1 MSKIIKVQSTEE
13 LLKIYFFKLYS
24 KKQYIRH
31 FSFDEQKIHSLI
43 VSNSYK
49 EIESSKLFN
58 CITVYDDEMQCK
70 FFEYFSIPSHFY
82 YFSDHIVLDVSIENH
97 PFLYE
102 EIGFLE
108 GVSLFV
114 AKSGERNID
123 ILSKN
128 GRVLKNIYI
137 ENTSY
142 EIDTLSDELFYI
154 IDEFRRDDAFNL
166 KNFSLYSYKKNSLE
180 EVHQIENKSQILD
193 IINNKKIP
201 IIFSKASVDLR
212 KDKEVAFA
220 AINQDKYCIRYL
232 DKSLYNDNNF
242 LSSILAIDGFELF
255 YANEN
260 QKNDKEIVLA
270 AVTNYPHS
278 LQYANEELKN
288 DKEIVFAAVANEGS
302 TLQYA
307 SDLLKNDKEIVLA
320 ALANQPSALQYA
332 SDVLKNDKEIV
343 LAAVANKGTSLQY
356 ASEELKTNKA
366 IVLAAIK
373 NNGFAFEYA
382 SKELRNNKEF
392 VLLSVITNAFAL
404 QYASEEL
411 KNDKE
416 IVLAAV
422 TQNGWSLEYAS
433 DELKNNKEI
442 VLAAIK
448 NRKGSIK
455 YSSQD
460 IKSDREFLIKNYDSI
475 VDDDLPF

>member
-193 IINNKKIP
+193 IINNKT
-201 IIFSKASVDLR
+201 ST
-212 KDKEVAFA
+212 
-220 AINQDKYCIRYL
+220 
-232 DKSLYNDNNF
+232 F
-242 LSSILAIDGFELF
+242 L
-255 YANEN
+255 
-260 QKNDKEIVLA
+260 
-270 AVTNYPHS
+270 
-278 LQYANEELKN
+278 
-288 DKEIVFAAVANEGS
+288 
-302 TLQYA
+302 
-307 SDLLKNDKEIVLA
+307 
-320 ALANQPSALQYA
+320 
-332 SDVLKNDKEIV
+332 
-343 LAAVANKGTSLQY
+343 
-356 ASEELKTNKA
+356 
-366 IVLAAIK
+366 
-373 NNGFAFEYA
+373 
-382 SKELRNNKEF
+382 
-392 VLLSVITNAFAL
+392 
-404 QYASEEL
+404 
-411 KNDKE
+411 
-416 IVLAAV
+416 
-422 TQNGWSLEYAS
+422 
-433 DELKNNKEI
+433 
-442 VLAAIK
+442 
-448 NRKGSIK
+448 
-455 YSSQD
+455 
-460 IKSDREFLIKNYDSI
+460 
-475 VDDDLPF
+475 

>member
-288 DKEIVFAAVANEGS
+288 DKEIV
-302 TLQYA
+302 
-307 SDLLKNDKEIVLA
+307 
-320 ALANQPSALQYA
+320 
-332 SDVLKNDKEIV
+332 